1 MKKITIINALLSLLA
16 VVLFASCGDDISNS
30 AAGLSTDF
38 MVSTS
43 EQTFAKSGGTID
55 FYVRAASKPSVSSS
69 ADWAVVSEQT
79 SASTVTY
86 KYSLA
91 VAENTGYDD
100 RTATVTVKLGES
112 TKDIAITQKAD
123 NGLLLEQTSF
133 DVPASGLTITVK
145 LKSNGTYSFTTDA
158 SWITSPDTRATM
170 QEYSHQFVVAPN
182 YVGESRKGTITFTQ
196 GDLVEAVTV
205 NQAANSEASI
215 TVSALEVASDMY
227 PGWNLGNTL
236 EAPFSSGDGLSAETS
251 WQGTKTTQAVIDYVK
266 SLGFKSI
273 RIPCSWYTHFDV
285 GTTTINA
292 AWMARVK
299 EVVDYCVQDGLYVIL
314 NDHYDG
320 GWVETSFN
328 KTDETTVTANCET
341 MKTLWTQVANT
352 FKNYDKH
359 LIFAGL
365 NEPNQSQQT
374 TMTDAQM
381 NALIKY
387 EQAFID
393 AVRATGGNNS
403 NRVLV
408 IQGPKTNVDETLS
421 LMPVSKFPTDTQS
434 GKLMLEVHF
443 YTPWQF
449 CGLVED
455 ADWGKMQYFWGAA
468 NHVAGS
474 DRNVDSNYEESYI
487 ADRFAKLK
495 TAYFDHGVPVVI
507 GEYACLWRNL
517 SANQAEHDASV
528 TLFNKTVNEQ
538 AINNGLI
545 PFVWDTNSLSRP
557 SMTIV
562 NRAGR
567 NVFCQPA
574 LTGVQNGVAAAS
586 WPR

>member
-1 MKKITIINALLSLLA
+1 MRIKTILNALLSLFFVA
-16 VVLFASCGDDISNS
+16 LFASCGEDISNS

-38 MVSTS
+38 TVSKS
-43 EQTFAKSGGTID
+43 ELTFAKSGGTVE
-55 FYVRAASKPSVSSS
+55 FYVRSASKPNVKSS
-69 ADWAVVSEQT
+69 ADWATVSEQT
-79 SASTVTY
+79 STSSVTY
-86 KYSLA
+86 KYSLV

-100 RTATVTVKLGES
+100 RTATVSVGVGNE
-112 TKDIAITQKAD
+112 TKDIAISQSAS
-123 NGLLLEQTSF
+123 NGLILEQSSF
-133 DVPASGLTITVK
+133 DVPSAGQTITVK
-145 LKSNGTYSFTTDA
+145 LKSNGTYSFMPDV

-182 YVGESRKGTITFTQ
+182 YVGEGRTGTITFTQ

-205 NQAANSEASI
+205 KQAANSDASI
-215 TVSALEVASDMY
+215 TASALDVAAEMA
-227 PGWNLGNTL
+227 PGWNLGNTM
-236 EAPFSSGDGLSAETS
+236 EASFSSGDGLTAETS
-251 WQGTKTTQAVIDYVK
+251 WQGTKTTQAIIDYVK

-273 RIPCSWYTHFDV
+273 RIPCSWFIHFDA

-299 EVVDYCVQDGLYVIL
+299 EVVDYCIQDDLYVIL

-328 KTDETTVTANCET
+328 KTDDATVKANCET
-341 MKTLWTQVANT
+341 MKTIWTQVANT

-381 NALIKY
+381 NALVKY
-387 EQAFID
+387 KQAFID
-393 AVRATGGNNS
+393 AVRATGGNNA
-403 NRVLV
+403 NRILV
-408 IQGPKTNVDETLS
+408 IQGPKTNIDETLS

-449 CGLVED
+449 CGLTED

-474 DRNVDSNYEESYI
+474 DRNADSNYEESYI
-487 ADRFAKLK
+487 RDRFAKLK
-495 TAYFDHGVPVVI
+495 TCYFDHGVPVII
-507 GEYACLWRNL
+507 GEYACLWRNIG
-517 SANQAEHDASV
+517 ANQAEHDASV

-545 PFVWDTNSLSRP
+545 PYVWDTNSLSRP
-557 SMTIV
+557 TMTIV
-562 NRAGR
+562 NRAGLS
-567 NVFCQPA
+567 VFCQPA
-574 LTGVQNGVAAAS
+574 LTGIQNGVSAAQ